1 MEHTQF
7 FFDVDSTIIRRESL
21 QDMVSLALESVEDAE
36 KRAMTE
42 QELISITNAGMN
54 GEIDFAEA
62 LKRRLALAPVTK
74 AHMNSVTTMMLEEI
88 TEGMQDFIQSLRE
101 AGHGTWILTAG
112 IREMMLPL
120 AKKLG
125 IPPSQVLANEPVW
138 IAGRLQDFEPGPL
151 LRTDG
156 KGTVVRSLRAS
167 GAASGRVIMIGDGMS
182 DLGVFTSGAAD
193 DFFGYGEH
201 AVRKNVKDKAPHFFM
216 SVADMRSYVGI

>member
-1 MEHTQF
+1 MEPTQF

-21 QDMVSLALESVEDAE
+21 QDMVSLALESLEDAE

-42 QELISITNAGMN
+42 QELVSITNAGMN

-62 LKRRLALAPVTK
+62 LKRRLSLAPVTK
-74 AHMNSVTTMMLEEI
+74 AHMNSVTDMML
-88 TEGMQDFIQSLRE
+88 TELTDGMEDFMKALHK

-120 AKKLG
+120 AVKLG
-125 IPPSQVLANEPVW
+125 IPKAQVLANEPVW

-151 LRTDG
+151 LKTEG
-156 KGTVVRSLRAS
+156 KGILVRSLKES
-167 GAASGRVIMIGDGMS
+167 GIVSGRVVMIGDGMS

-193 DFFGYGEH
+193 DFLGFGEH
-201 AVRKNVKDKAPHFFM
+201 AVRKNVKDKAPHFFL
-216 SVADMRSYVGI
+216 SVADMRSFLRI

>member
-1 MEHTQF
+1 MEPTQF

-21 QDMVSLALESVEDAE
+21 QDMVSLALESEEDAE

-62 LKRRLALAPVTK
+62 LKRRLALASVTK
-74 AHMNSVTTMMLEEI
+74 AHMNSITTMMLEEV
-88 TEGMQDFIQSLRE
+88 TEGMQDFIQSLRN

-120 AKKLG
+120 AAKLG
-125 IPPSQVLANEPVW
+125 IPKAQVLANEPVW

-151 LRTDG
+151 LKTEG
-156 KGTVVRSLRAS
+156 KGTLVRSLKQS
-167 GAASGRVIMIGDGMS
+167 GVISGRVIMIGDGMS

-193 DFFGYGEH
+193 DFYGFGEH
-201 AVRKNVKDKAPHFFM
+201 ALRKNVKDKAPHFFM

>member
-1 MEHTQF
+1 MEPTQF

-21 QDMVSLALESVEDAE
+21 QDMVSLALENVEDAE

-101 AGHGTWILTAG
+101 AGHSTWLLTAG

-167 GAASGRVIMIGDGMS
+167 GAAPGRVIMIGDGMS

-193 DFFGYGEH
+193 DFYGFGEH
-201 AVRKNVKDKAPHFFM
+201 AIRKNVKDKAPHFFM